1 MPSVILAGDIGG
13 TKSHLGLFRPDGTM
27 LTLLRDRTY
36 TTIEFPNLEAVVTD
50 FLGDVS
56 AVNAACFGVPGPVV
70 DGVSHATNVSWDMR
84 ESALAAALGGAATRL
99 INDLEATAYGMLHL
113 NNHEITMLHKGEIR
127 ATPATIAVIAAGT
140 GLGESALVATR
151 AGWYAVA
158 TEGGHSDFAP
168 RGRDQIELLEFL
180 AREFGSHV
188 SFERVLSGPGLH
200 NIYLF
205 LVARAAAPAPGW
217 LVERMR
223 TEDPSAAISEA
234 ALAGNDPSCVR
245 AMEMFV
251 AIYGAEAANLALKY
265 LALGGVYVGGG
276 IAPKILPFLQRG
288 DFVDASSTRDGS
300 KQRWSESRSTCHS
313 IPQRRCLAPP
323 MWRPQCSENHA
334 ARVSIRPARDLTGA
348 YIR

>member
-1 MPSVILAGDIGG
+1 MPGVILAGDIGG
-13 TKSHLGLFRPDGTM
+13 TKTHLGLFRADGTT
-27 LTLLRDRTY
+27 LTPLRDQTRATL
-36 TTIEFPNLEAVVTD
+36 EFPSLEAAVAD
-50 FLGDVS
+50 FLGD
-56 AVNAACFGVPGPVV
+56 AGGVNAACFGVPGPVV
-70 DGVSHATNVSWDMR
+70 DGVSHATNVPWDMR

-99 INDLEATAYGMLHL
+99 INDLEATAYGVLHL
-113 NNHEITMLHKGEIR
+113 DSHEITILHKGEIR

-140 GLGESALVATR
+140 GLGEAALVATR

-180 AREFGSHV
+180 AREFGRHV

-200 NIYLF
+200 NIYRF
-205 LVARAAAPAPGW
+205 LLTRGDSRAPDW

-234 ALAGNDPSCVR
+234 ALGGNDSCCVR

-251 AIYGAEAANLALKY
+251 AIYGAEAANLALKF

-288 DFVDASSTRDGS
+288 DFVRAFLDKGRLKPTLER
-300 KQRWSESRSTCHS
+300 
-313 IPQRRCLAPP
+313 IPLRVSLNPAAALLGAA
-323 MWRPQCSENHA
+323 HA
-334 ARVSIRPARDLTGA
+334 AASML
-348 YIR
+348 